1 MLLLLFVQPAQPER
15 EITDDMGRRRLPEL
29 LLLLAQDP
37 KGLLMD
43 LDRAKEEEEEGGGYG
58 YYTAGFA
65 PSLQSRIGRRV
76 CASTVVVVEL

>member
-1 MLLLLFVQPAQPER
+1 VLLLLFVQPAQPER

-43 LDRAKEEEEEGGGYG
+43 
-58 YYTAGFA
+58 
-65 PSLQSRIGRRV
+65 
-76 CASTVVVVEL
+76 